1 MRGARVAEVVKVEIW
16 SDVVCPWCYIGK
28 RRFESALR
36 DFEHAADVEV
46 EWKAFQLDPTT
57 VSVTR
62 RAEGPSD
69 AHARAL
75 SVKLGRSVEETQ
87 QLIDHVDATAAAEGL
102 EFHQD
107 VSVPANT
114 VKAHQLLHLAG
125 ERGVQDAVKERFL
138 RAHFSEGEPL
148 GDDATLVRLAAEA
161 GLDADEARAV
171 LAEGRYVD
179 AVRADVDEAAAL
191 GARGVPFFVV
201 DRTYGVSGAQPAEQF
216 LQVLQRAWAESRP
229 LTLVGEG
236 GSADG
241 ACGPDGCAI

>member
-1 MRGARVAEVVKVEIW
+1 VKVEIW

-36 DFEHAADVEV
+36 EFEHAGDVEV

-57 VSVTR
+57 VSVSEK
-62 RAEGPSD
+62 AAGPSD
-69 AHARAL
+69 AHARTLAA
-75 SVKLGRSVEETQ
+75 KFGRPVAEVQ
-87 QLIDHVDATAAAEGL
+87 QMIDHVDQTAAAEGL

-125 ERGVQDAVKERFL
+125 ERGVQDAVKERL
-138 RAHFSEGEPL
+138 LKAHFSEGEPL
-148 GDDATLVRLAAEA
+148 GDDETLVRLVAEA

-171 LAEGRYVD
+171 LAEDRYV
-179 AVRADVDEAAAL
+179 AEVRADIAEASAL

-201 DRTYGVSGAQPAEQF
+201 DRKYGVSGAQPAEQF
-216 LQVLQRAWAESRP
+216 LQVLQRAWTESRP
-229 LTLVGEG
+229 LTLVGE
-236 GSADG
+236 STDD